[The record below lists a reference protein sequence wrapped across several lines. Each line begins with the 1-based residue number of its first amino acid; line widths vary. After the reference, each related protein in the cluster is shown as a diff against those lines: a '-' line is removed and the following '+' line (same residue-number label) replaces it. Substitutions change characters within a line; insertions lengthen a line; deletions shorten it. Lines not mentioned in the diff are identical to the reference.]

1 MKKFI
6 DLMLAAIMICG
17 ASVFTSCNTDA
28 IDNPALPSPTSM
40 YPNRLRAAGL
50 LLKWTECPCLPTRRW

>member
-28 IDNPALPSPTSM
+28 IDNPESISSHLP
-40 YPNRLRAAGL
+40 RLILVLRLTIILRKLTAGL
-50 LLKWTECPCLPTRRW
+50 T